1 MRLIRNTGETITAAD
16 DGRIIEYALGDG
28 LFESVEFTISNG
40 QINMPAFRGVLSGR
54 DFTFDAQSIVP
65 TLPAT
70 TSPAN
75 GKIVVRIDLS
85 SETPLSLITVL
96 DPYELTHDDLN
107 GGGVVCEM
115 KVATYTASL
124 NGVISVSSAG
134 NNIVNTAE
142 KADST
147 KQINSYIDTSVKPV
161 VKHNVTYA
169 TTSEGDGIY
178 LQGGG
183 TTIIGAGE
191 VAQNLI
197 SNNINN
203 AQAGTSE
210 NVHVAADSTVF
221 LYSNCQ
227 TIANRKTVALTTVGN
242 LDIQNGGLITHGNAT
257 VNGAINATG
266 TITTNGHTVYPITYK
281 DVDINLH
288 TASWK
293 TATNLYYAEINVS
306 GWQWIYGVSIGFW
319 GGFTGMVQPYIVGSG
334 AIGVMSTSNSFPST
348 NATIR
353 IRIMCIR
360 VSGD

>member
-16 DGRIIEYALGDG
+16 DGRIIEYALGEG

-70 TSPAN
+70 SSPAS

-124 NGVISVSSAG
+124 SGVISVSSAG
-134 NNIVNTAE
+134 NSIVNTAE

-147 KQINSYIDTSVKPV
+147 KQINNYIDTSVKPV

-210 NVHVAADSTVF
+210 NVHVAADNTVF

-227 TIANRKTVALTTVGN
+227 TIANRKTVALTTAGN
-242 LDIQNGGLITHGNAT
+242 LDVLNGGINAS
-257 VNGAINATG
+257 GAIK
-266 TITTNGHTVYPITYK
+266 TNGHTVYPITYK

-288 TASWK
+288 TATWR
-293 TATNLYYAEINVS
+293 TATSLYYTEINVS
-306 GWQWIYGVSIGFW
+306 GWQWIYGVSIAYFAGC
-319 GGFTGMVQPYIVGSG
+319 TGMVQPYINGTTSVGL
-334 AIGVMSTSNSFPST
+334 MSTSNSFPNT
-348 NATIR
+348 QARVTIR
-353 IRIMCIR
+353 IIGTRT
-360 VSGD
+360 SGD

>member
-16 DGRIIEYALGDG
+16 DGRIIEYALGEG

-70 TSPAN
+70 SSPAS

-124 NGVISVSSAG
+124 SGVISVSSAG
-134 NNIVNTAE
+134 NSIVNTAE

-169 TTSEGDGIY
+169 VTGEGDGIY

-191 VAQNLI
+191 CAQRI
-197 SNNINN
+197 IDNNVNN
-203 AQAGTSE
+203 AKAGTNES
-210 NVHVAADSTVF
+210 VHIAADDALY
-221 LYSNCQ
+221 LYSACQ
-227 TIANRKTVALTTVGN
+227 DITNRKTVRLTTAGN
-242 LDIQNGGLITHGNAT
+242 LDVLNGGINAS
-257 VNGAINATG
+257 GAIK
-266 TITTNGHTVYPITYK
+266 TNGHTVYPITYK

-288 TASWK
+288 TATWK
-293 TATNLYYAEINVS
+293 TATNLYYTEINVS
-306 GWQWIYGVSIGFW
+306 GWQWIYGVSIAFW
-319 GGFTGMVQPYIVGSG
+319 GGFTGMVQPYIVGAG
-334 AIGVMSTSNSFPST
+334 AIGLMSTSNSFPST
-348 NATIR
+348 AATIR
-353 IRIMCIR
+353 IRIMGTR

>member
-16 DGRIIEYALGDG
+16 DGRIIEYALGEG

-70 TSPAN
+70 SSPAS

-124 NGVISVSSAG
+124 SGVISVSSAG
-134 NNIVNTAE
+134 NSIVNTAE

-191 VAQNLI
+191 CAQKI
-197 SNNINN
+197 IDNNVNYAKTGTNESVHI
-203 AQAGTSE
+203 AGDDA
-210 NVHVAADSTVF
+210 VY
-221 LYSNCQ
+221 LYSACQ
-227 TIANRKTVALTTVGN
+227 NIDNRKTVRLTSAGN
-242 LDIQNGGLITHGNAT
+242 LDVLNGG
-257 VNGAINATG
+257 INASG
-266 TITTNGHTVYPITYK
+266 TIKSNGKTCFPITYK

-288 TASWK
+288 NASWA
-293 TATNLYYAEINVS
+293 TATALYYTEVAVS
-306 GWQWIYGVSIGFW
+306 GWQSIIGVSVEYWESLAGF
-319 GGFTGMVQPYIVGSG
+319 VQPYIVNNGK
-334 AIGVMSTSNSFPST
+334 IGLMSTVGSFPRPAASIT
-348 NATIR
+348 VR
-353 IRIMCIR
+353 IIGTRT
-360 VSGD
+360 SGD